1 MMVPTVA
8 ALQGHH
14 DELRVAELDKA
25 RRMLAGGAAPE
36 KVLESLARGL
46 TNKLLHAPL
55 AALNA
60 ANEAERAELIAVLQR
75 VYKLDDPPAGES

>member
-1 MMVPTVA
+1 VA

-14 DELRVAELDKA
+14 DQLRSAELEKA

-55 AALNA
+55 AALNSA
-60 ANEAERAELIAVLQR
+60 GDAERAELIAMLQR
-75 VYKLDDPPAGES
+75 VYGLDEPQDGEH